1 MRFTPHRTGD
11 DLRKSTHSY
20 EETTLHQAKCGNSSA
35 RHISI
40 TKIGQ
45 QIEKGRRSPTGVTS
59 RDETSVWRENPKC
72 GVTVV
77 SAYAHLSTLVGGEE
91 SGHYVRKGR
100 IFLAVQQT
108 SSWMGYS
115 VRLNAI
121 ISRSR
126 RSAESSRTKRAGGV
140 RFGYVDLPRC

>member
-77 SAYAHLSTLVGGEE
+77 SAYAPSEHTRRRRGVWALRSQGQNLSG
-91 SGHYVRKGR
+91 
-100 IFLAVQQT
+100 
-108 SSWMGYS
+108 
-115 VRLNAI
+115 
-121 ISRSR
+121 
-126 RSAESSRTKRAGGV
+126 RSANLLVDGIFRPPERNHLTFQTV
-140 RFGYVDLPRC
+140 RREF

>member
-1 MRFTPHRTGD
+1 MP
-11 DLRKSTHSY
+11 
-20 EETTLHQAKCGNSSA
+20 
-35 RHISI
+35 
-40 TKIGQ
+40 
-45 QIEKGRRSPTGVTS
+45 
-59 RDETSVWRENPKC
+59 
-72 GVTVV
+72 
-77 SAYAHLSTLVGGEE
+77 HLSTLVGGEE

-126 RSAESSRTKRAGGV
+126 RYAESSRTKRAGGV
-140 RFGYVDLPRC
+140 RFGYVDLPDADRKVK

>member
-59 RDETSVWRENPKC
+59 RDENIRMAGKSQ
-72 GVTVV
+72 
-77 SAYAHLSTLVGGEE
+77 
-91 SGHYVRKGR
+91 VRR
-100 IFLAVQQT
+100 
-108 SSWMGYS
+108 YS
-115 VRLNAI
+115 RFRLCPI
-121 ISRSR
+121 
-126 RSAESSRTKRAGGV
+126 
-140 RFGYVDLPRC
+140 